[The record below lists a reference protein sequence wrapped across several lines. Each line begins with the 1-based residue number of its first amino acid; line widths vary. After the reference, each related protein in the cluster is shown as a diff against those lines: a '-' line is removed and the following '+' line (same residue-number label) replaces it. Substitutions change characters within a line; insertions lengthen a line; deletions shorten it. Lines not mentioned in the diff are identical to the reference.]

1 MYPIAGRQTLAVV
14 GEGCHEDLRRA
25 AGEKQRMNF
34 LAISGSARRASTN
47 TALLRALAEVASPGD
62 TVEVCAGIGD
72 LPVFSP
78 DLEDDRT
85 PPAVAAFVERIRPE
99 YVRSIPGGL
108 KNAIDWLVSGDAI
121 VGKPVALL
129 HASHRGDDM
138 LEALRTVLATVT
150 ARFEPDVFARF
161 DLMAKS
167 PEQVRDA
174 LRDPDGAARLSAFLS
189 AFKRAISR
197 SAG

>member
-1 MYPIAGRQTLAVV
+1 
-14 GEGCHEDLRRA
+14 
-25 AGEKQRMNF
+25 MNF

-47 TALLRALAEVASPGD
+47 TALLRGLAEVASPGD
-62 TVEVCAGIGD
+62 RVEVFAEVGE

-78 DLEDDRT
+78 DREGDRT
-85 PPAVAAFVERIRPE
+85 PPAVAALVERIRRVDGVIVASPE

-121 VGKPVALL
+121 VDKPVALL

-138 LEALRTVLATVT
+138 LEALRAVLATVT
-150 ARFEPDVFARF
+150 ARFEPDVFTRF

-189 AFKRAISR
+189 AFGQAVRR
-197 SAG
+197 STG

>member
-1 MYPIAGRQTLAVV
+1 
-14 GEGCHEDLRRA
+14 
-25 AGEKQRMNF
+25 MNF

-62 TVEVCAGIGD
+62 AVEVFAAVGD

-78 DLEDDRT
+78 DREGDGT
-85 PPAVAAFVERIRPE
+85 PPAVAALVERIRRADGVIVASPE

-121 VGKPVALL
+121 VDKPVALL

-174 LRDPDGAARLSAFLS
+174 LREPDSAARLSAFLS
-189 AFKRAISR
+189 AFGRAASR
-197 SAG
+197 PA